1 MSIVLAEI
9 QLNEHDGQLI
19 VDKYLY
25 NNSFP
30 EYNEESYYRLW
41 KETIP
46 FDEWAED
53 APEYEWEELVNNTA
67 LDISKIKKEKVKN
80 SLKEEP
86 HVRYR
91 TDEELNHIM
100 NDFGGEDILDDER
113 TVID

>member
-1 MSIVLAEI
+1 MAIVLAEI
-9 QLNEHDGQLI
+9 QLNERDGQLI

-30 EYNEESYYRLW
+30 EYNYRLW

-46 FDEWAED
+46 FDEWAKD

-91 TDEELNHIM
+91 TDEELDHIM
-100 NDFGGEDILDDER
+100 NDFGEEDILDDQHI
-113 TVID
+113 VID

>member
-1 MSIVLAEI
+1 MAIVLAEI
-9 QLNEHDGQLI
+9 QLNECDGQLI

-30 EYNEESYYRLW
+30 EYNEESNYRLW

-53 APEYEWEELVNNTA
+53 APEHEWEELVNNTA

-86 HVRYR
+86 H
-91 TDEELNHIM
+91 D
-100 NDFGGEDILDDER
+100 
-113 TVID
+113 